1 MNAEEVIIAKKRKKV
16 EWMEAG
22 YVHLLK
28 QGPPPKKAKMGEKRD
43 QDGRKAGS
51 SSGWYSNYIPLNAP
65 LDQVLMQIKD
75 NLSLKWPEK
84 MQGDPSNWNKNN
96 YCRFH

>member
-1 MNAEEVIIAKKRKKV
+1 
-16 EWMEAG
+16 MEAG

-51 SSGWYSNYIPLNAP
+51 SSG
-65 LDQVLMQIKD
+65 
-75 NLSLKWPEK
+75 
-84 MQGDPSNWNKNN
+84 
-96 YCRFH
+96 